1 MFDGMIQ
8 FDLGHK
14 RVANNI
20 EESKE
25 EMINKKKLKLLKR

>member
-8 FDLGHK
+8 FDQDHK

-20 EESKE
+20 EAVKEKMISK
-25 EMINKKKLKLLKR
+25 KRKLLKD